1 MRLPRRPHMP
11 GYQKSA
17 PGSGPAGPA
26 LAPNREPSAAG
37 HDWKEGARKRAR
49 NGRQAVS
56 SKRTL
61 CRRGCFPSQ
70 ECSQPAGRTSPYH
83 RFRTFPMGRSG
94 TGPYG
99 GSGNRRDGRMISAPT
114 NHRGPAPG
122 GRTRCDPM
130 KAGKSS
136 QRRKRPPT
144 AVPDI
149 PGGPAWDR
157 PPRWGIKP
165 GRRADDI
172 RPYGITVA
180 RHPAGAHG
188 APLRK
193 PGNRASGGNVP
204 QPPFRT
210 FPAGRP
216 GTGPRDGDKTGAAGG

>member
-1 MRLPRRPHMP
+1 MRLPRRPQVP

-37 HDWKEGARKRAR
+37 HGWKGGARERAK

-61 CRRGCFPSQ
+61 CRRGCFPSL
-70 ECSQPAGRTSPYH
+70 ECSPPAGRTSPKY
-83 RFRTFPMGRSG
+83 RFRTFPAGRSG

-130 KAGKSS
+130 KAGKPS

-157 PPRWGIKP
+157 P
-165 GRRADDI
+165 
-172 RPYGITVA
+172 
-180 RHPAGAHG
+180 
-188 APLRK
+188 LR
-193 PGNRASGGNVP
+193 GG
-204 QPPFRT
+204 
-210 FPAGRP
+210 
-216 GTGPRDGDKTGAAGG
+216 

>member
-1 MRLPRRPHMP
+1 MAARPFRVNGLCADAAAFLPWNVARPRAEYP
-11 GYQKSA
+11 QATVFRYA
-17 PGSGPAGPA
+17 PP
-26 LAPNREPSAAG
+26 
-37 HDWKEGARKRAR
+37 
-49 NGRQAVS
+49 
-56 SKRTL
+56 
-61 CRRGCFPSQ
+61 
-70 ECSQPAGRTSPYH
+70 
-83 RFRTFPMGRSG
+83 GRSG

-122 GRTRCDPM
+122 GRTLCAPT
-130 KAGKSS
+130 KAGRPS

-157 PPRWGIKP
+157 PLRRVGKP
-165 GRRADDI
+165 EGRADDI

-180 RHPAGAHG
+180 RHPAGAHC

-204 QPPFRT
+204 QPPFRI

-216 GTGPRDGDKTGAAGG
+216 GTGPRAGDKTGAAGG